1 MESALSRSQA
11 FLVLNALPHIG
22 PITANRLLAACGDDP
37 VAVLAAATE
46 TLRAVRGVGP
56 VIAETLAGWRTHV
69 DPVAEERGLRECGAA
84 FLAAADEGYP
94 PLLREIHDPPIGLYC
109 RGRYEP
115 GRTCVAIVGSRRTTQ
130 YGLATAR
137 RLGGELARRGFCVV
151 SGLARGID
159 TAAHEGAL
167 EAGGGTVAVLG
178 TGIDVVYPPENRVLT
193 ERIARE
199 GALLSEFRLGRPADR
214 QSFAMRNR
222 IVAGM
227 SAAIVVVESD
237 VDGGSMITARFAADQ
252 GRVVLAVP
260 GRIDQPTSAGCHQLI
275 RDGAVLLTSVE
286 DVVGELGYLRGLR
299 PGPIPDNAA
308 RGVVR
313 GERTPGGECPGGP
326 EDETVADRSAGGLE
340 GPAPVAEAV
349 RGMSPAQEPSPPAS
363 SASAS
368 TSALL
373 PRPTG
378 ATPGE
383 AAVRELFRGGAI
395 LATEE
400 VALALGWSAER
411 AMAVVLRLELGGRLI
426 KRADGRHEEVA
437 TR

>member
-1 MESALSRSQA
+1 METVLSRSQA
-11 FLVLNALPHIG
+11 LLVLNALPHLG
-22 PITANRLLAACGDDP
+22 PITANRLLAACGGDP
-37 VAVLAAATE
+37 VAVLLADPAA
-46 TLRAVRGVGP
+46 LRAVRGVGP
-56 VIAETLAGWRTHV
+56 VIADTLVAWKTHV
-69 DPVAEERGLRECGAA
+69 ELAAEERGLRERGAA
-84 FLAAADEGYP
+84 FRPAEDVSYP

-109 RGRYEP
+109 RGRFAP
-115 GRTCVAIVGSRRTTQ
+115 ATTCVAIVGSRRTTQ

-167 EAGGGTVAVLG
+167 EAGGRTAAVLG
-178 TGIDVVYPPENRVLT
+178 TGIDLVYPPENRALT

-237 VDGGSMITARFAADQ
+237 VDGGSMITARFAAEQ

-275 RDGAVLLTSVE
+275 RDGAVLLTSAE
-286 DVVGELGYLRGLR
+286 DVVDELSYLRGMR
-299 PGPIPDNAA
+299 PGPIPDNPA

-313 GERTPGGECPGGP
+313 
-326 EDETVADRSAGGLE
+326 VARSE
-340 GPAPVAEAV
+340 GDNIPDGVD
-349 RGMSPAQEPSPPAS
+349 SPAGD
-363 SASAS
+363 
-368 TSALL
+368 SAL
-373 PRPTG
+373 P
-378 ATPGE
+378 AE
-383 AAVRELFRGGAI
+383 AAVLELFRGGAI

-400 VALALGWSAER
+400 IASALGWSAER
-411 AMAVVLRLELGGRLI
+411 AMAVTLRLELRGSLI
-426 KRADGRHEEVA
+426 KRADGRNEEV
-437 TR
+437 TRG